1 MPLVIARARKNVFYG
16 WWIAGAGLGMQ
27 FMMGLL
33 IQSSFGAYARILRD
47 EFNWSRTFFS
57 AVYSLSRF
65 ETGSLGPLEGW
76 LIDHFGPRAIMRV
89 GVVMT
94 GSGFILFSQIQSAWM
109 FFLAFTIMT
118 LGASLSSYMPVSVAL
133 VNWFERR
140 RARALSI
147 LSFGMALGGLMVPLV
162 VISLDVLGWR
172 TTAFLSGIIIICAGL
187 PIAQIVRH
195 RPEPYGYFK
204 DGIAPIADDG
214 VGADGVR
221 RAVRR
226 DYGTREAL
234 TTPAFWWV
242 SLGHSS
248 ALLIVGAVQVHMFL
262 HITENLGYSNATAG
276 LVISMM
282 TATQMCGQAM
292 TGALGDRWSKRWI
305 AAVCMFVHAIGIV
318 MLAFATNFLMIVA
331 FAVFHGLAWGARG
344 PLMGALR
351 ADFFGGSNYGAIMGW
366 SSMIA
371 MLGNIAGPLLA
382 GILAD
387 QTGNYETGFTI
398 LAVVAS
404 LGAVFFYL
412 AKPPGQPKQ
421 GGDARVASEPLT
433 PNPAPVSP

>member
-16 WWIAGAGLGMQ
+16 WWIAGAGLCMQ

-57 AVYSLSRF
+57 AAYSLSRF
-65 ETGSLGPLEGW
+65 ETGSLGPIEGW
-76 LIDHFGPRAIMRV
+76 LVDRFGPRAVMRV
-89 GVVMT
+89 GVLMT

-109 FFLAFTIMT
+109 FFAAFAIMT
-118 LGASLSSYMPVSVAL
+118 LGASLSSYMPISVAI

-147 LSFGMALGGLMVPLV
+147 LSVGMAFGGLLVPIV
-162 VISLDVLGWR
+162 VVSLDVLGWR
-172 TTAFLSGIIIICAGL
+172 TTAFLSGVIIVAAGL
-187 PIAQIVRH
+187 PLAQVVRH
-195 RPEPYGYFK
+195 RPEPYGYHK
-204 DGIAPIADDG
+204 DGMAPSDDRPG
-214 VGADGVR
+214 VTGGR
-221 RAVRR
+221 RAARR

-234 TTPAFWWV
+234 RTPAFWWV

-276 LVISMM
+276 FVISIM
-282 TATQMCGQAM
+282 TATQLCGQAL

-305 AAVCMFVHAIGIV
+305 AAICMFAHALGIV
-318 MLAFATNFLMIVA
+318 LLAFATSFLMVVG
-331 FAVFHGLAWGARG
+331 FAVLHGLAWGARG

-351 ADFFGGSNYGAIMGW
+351 ADFFGGLNYGAIMGW

-398 LAVVAS
+398 LAIVAAM
-404 LGAVFFYL
+404 GAIFFYL
-412 AKPPGQPKQ
+412 ARPPGQPQ
-421 GGDARVASEPLT
+421 GGGASLAASERLS
-433 PNPAPVSP
+433 PAPLPGGS